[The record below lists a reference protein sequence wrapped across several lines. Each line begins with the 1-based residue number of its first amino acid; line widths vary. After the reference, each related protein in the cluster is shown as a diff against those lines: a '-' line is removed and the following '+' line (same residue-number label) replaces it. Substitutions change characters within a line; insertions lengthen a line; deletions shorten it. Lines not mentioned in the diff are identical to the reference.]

1 MSKVRIIT
9 DSSTDIP
16 KSTHPALTVLPISIR
31 FGEQEYLDGVNIT
44 RAGFYEKLV
53 ECDTLPTT
61 SQVPPFAFA
70 QAYEQARRAGEQVV
84 VLTVSDKLS
93 GTYQSAVLAAQE
105 AKEQVYV
112 VDGHSV
118 AIGSGILVAYAL
130 KLVEQGRS
138 AREIA
143 GELERVRD
151 RVKVIALLDTLE
163 YLKRGGRISKAVA
176 FAGGLMSIK
185 PVVTVKDGAVELLG
199 KARGSKQGNNM
210 LVQQIQAAGG
220 VDFSM
225 PLLLG
230 YSGLSDT
237 LLQKYIADS
246 SSLWEGNVR
255 ELPQTIISGAVGTH
269 VGPGA
274 VAVAFFRK

>member
-1 MSKVRIIT
+1 MPKVRIIT
-9 DSSTDIP
+9 DSTMDMP
-16 KSTHPALTVLPISIR
+16 EGQNPALTVLPISIR

-44 RAGFYEKLV
+44 KAGFYEKLV

-61 SQVPPFAFA
+61 SQVAPFAFA
-70 QAYEQARRAGEQVV
+70 EAFKKAHRAGEQVV

-93 GTYQSAVLAAQE
+93 GTYQSAMLAAQE
-105 AKEQVYV
+105 ADGEVYV
-112 VDGHSV
+112 VNSHNVS
-118 AIGSGILVAYAL
+118 IGTGILVAYGL
-130 KLVEQGRS
+130 KLAEQGSS
-138 AREIA
+138 AAQIA
-143 GELERVRD
+143 GELEQVRD

-176 FAGGLMSIK
+176 FAGSLMSIK
-185 PVVTVKDGAVELLG
+185 PVIAVKDGAVELLG

-210 LVQQIQAAGG
+210 LIQQIEAAGG

-225 PLLLG
+225 PILLG

-237 LLQKYIADS
+237 LLQKYIEDS
-246 SSLWEGNVR
+246 SCLWEGNVER
-255 ELPQTIISGAVGTH
+255 LPQTIISGAVGTH

-274 VAVAFFRK
+274 VAVAFFHK